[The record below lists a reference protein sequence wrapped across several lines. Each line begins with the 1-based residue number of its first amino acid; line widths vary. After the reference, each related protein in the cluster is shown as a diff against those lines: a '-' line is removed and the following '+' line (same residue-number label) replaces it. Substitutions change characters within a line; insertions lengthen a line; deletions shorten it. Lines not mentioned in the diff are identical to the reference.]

1 MQPPKEKMQDYKFQ
15 FNLGGNGVTQLQTQM
30 IKKTKQI

>member
-15 FNLGGNGVTQLQTQM
+15 FNLGGIGMTQLQTQM